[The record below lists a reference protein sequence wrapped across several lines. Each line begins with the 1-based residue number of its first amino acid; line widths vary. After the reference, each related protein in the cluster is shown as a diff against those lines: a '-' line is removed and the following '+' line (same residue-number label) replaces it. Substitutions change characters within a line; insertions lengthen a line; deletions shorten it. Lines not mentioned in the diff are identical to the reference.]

1 MCAVKGAGR
10 TGRGEGGRG
19 LLGRPAG
26 TQPRSLAVPAQSS
39 PSVAPGRWAALGRRS
54 ARTARWSQAVST
66 GPLPGRTFPGRPG
79 FCGPQAHGD
88 MEFGL
93 PRPPECTLWC
103 MPLCAHPCVWPVPPA
118 PETATPRV
126 GVSVWAMARVR
137 RPCRVPGGTAKV
149 RGGVRAPGMGAPG
162 VMCIQGLGEGQ
173 WLSSAGPGGV
183 SVGLGGCRAGSP
195 SPGVGHTHT
204 RRHMA
209 QS

>member
-1 MCAVKGAGR
+1 MHTSGRTGGTSGPSLLPLGHDRARPPRPPHSAPWFAGRTPGLGEGVPVCAVKGAGR

-118 PETATPRV
+118 PETEPHLMSESRS
-126 GVSVWAMARVR
+126 GRWHVS
-137 RPCRVPGGTAKV
+137 GGPA
-149 RGGVRAPGMGAPG
+149 GSLGAPRR
-162 VMCIQGLGEGQ
+162 C
-173 WLSSAGPGGV
+173 
-183 SVGLGGCRAGSP
+183 
-195 SPGVGHTHT
+195 GVGCGLQEWEPL
-204 RRHMA
+204 A
-209 QS
+209 